1 VNRWRPVLVSITIS
15 KDCPQ
20 NGHAMVPDIS
30 TPNGNPVSAQRKPAL
45 AHRLLI
51 SHFLPGFLRCGHPKN
66 TFAAMKDIPQMACRG
81 EHFRDDDAPDRS
93 RSHNGFSGVD
103 SGSHERFQHR

>member
-1 VNRWRPVLVSITIS
+1 MNRWRPVLVSITIS

-81 EHFRDDDAPDRS
+81 ELTLFKLGPDLILGREDVEEIRDLVFA
-93 RSHNGFSGVD
+93 
-103 SGSHERFQHR
+103 Q